1 MGKHRDW
8 TEIAEDYRVNGLS
21 YAALAKKY
29 DVPLPTLKK
38 AAIRQGW
45 ARGREEARAQAIL
58 NAVEEIEKGT
68 EEMVPDE
75 NGTKETVPTAEVVP
89 LYPDKVFQAESDAV
103 KFHRLVDS
111 LMDRVEDAICN
122 MDVTSPSA
130 LKLMTSALKDL
141 RDLKHLNKT
150 KLDIEE
156 QMARIEKLRSETRI
170 VEDTGE
176 YGVIILP
183 QVEEVTP
190 PE

>member
-8 TEIAEDYRVNGLS
+8 TEIANDYRENGLS

-38 AAIRQGW
+38 AAVRQGW
-45 ARGREEARAQAIL
+45 AKAREERKVQAIVD
-58 NAVEEIEKGT
+58 AVEQIENGT
-68 EEMVPDE
+68 DEMVPDE
-75 NGTKETVPTAEVVP
+75 NGTGETVPTAEIVP
-89 LYPDKVFQAESDAV
+89 LYPDKVMPAESEAV
-103 KFHRLVDS
+103 KFQRIVDS
-111 LMDRVEDAICN
+111 LMDRVEDAICH
-122 MDVTSPSA
+122 MDVTSPAA

-170 VEDTGE
+170 VEDTGD

-183 QVEEVTP
+183 QVEAVIP